1 MKKITTIKEMKAVV
15 RELKSR
21 GKTIGFVPTMGY
33 LHEGHLSLVR
43 KSTQSAEATVVSIFV
58 NPAQF
63 GPKED
68 FKEYPRDLNR
78 DQQLLEREG
87 VDYLFYPG
95 SEEMYPQGY
104 RTYVRV
110 QDLEEKL
117 CGRSRPGFFKGVCT
131 VVLKFFNIVDPDVT
145 FFGQKDAQQAI
156 ILRRMVEDLHLDV
169 KIEVLPIVRDEGGL
183 ALSSRN
189 EYLNSKEK
197 EAAFA
202 LPRSL
207 QEAKKIIK
215 AGERRAAVIIK
226 KVEETIRQQPL
237 AKIDYIEIVGLDELK
252 PIEMI
257 KDESL
262 LALAVVVG
270 KTRLIDNLMIEINEK
285 GVRFKE

>member
-1 MKKITTIKEMKAVV
+1 MRKITSVKEMKATA
-15 RELKSR
+15 RELKSH

-43 KSTQSAEATVVSIFV
+43 KSIQKAEVTVVSVFV

-78 DQQLLEREG
+78 DLQILEKEG
-87 VDYLFYPG
+87 VDYLFYPDA
-95 SEEMYPQGY
+95 EEMYPPGY
-104 RTYVRV
+104 RTYIRV
-110 QDLEEKL
+110 HDLEDKL
-117 CGRSRPGFFKGVCT
+117 CGRSRPGFFRGVCT
-131 VVLKFFNIVDPDVT
+131 IVLKLFNIVDPDVA

-156 ILRRMVEDLHLDV
+156 ILQKMVEDLHLDV
-169 KIEVLPIVRDEGGL
+169 KIEVLPIVRDEDGL

-189 EYLNSKEK
+189 EYLNTEER
-197 EAAFA
+197 EAA
-202 LPRSL
+202 LVLSRSL

-226 KVEETIRQQPL
+226 KIEDMISQEPL
-237 AKIDYIEIVGLDELK
+237 AKIDYLEIVDLDELK

-257 KDESL
+257 KDGSL
-262 LALAVVVG
+262 LALAVWVG

-285 GVRFKE
+285 GE

>member
-1 MKKITTIKEMKAVV
+1 MKKITSVKEMKATA
-15 RELKSR
+15 RELRSR

-43 KSTQSAEATVVSIFV
+43 KSTQKAEVTVVSVFV

-78 DQQLLEREG
+78 DLRLLEKVG
-87 VDYLFYPG
+87 VDYLFYPD
-95 SEEMYPQGY
+95 SEEVYPPGY

-110 QDLEEKL
+110 HDLEEKL
-117 CGRSRPGFFKGVCT
+117 CGRSRPGFFRGVCT
-131 VVLKFFNIVDPDVT
+131 VVLKLFNIVEPDIA

-156 ILRRMVEDLHLDV
+156 ILQRMVEDLHLDV
-169 KIEVLPIVRDEGGL
+169 KIEVLPIVRDEDGL

-189 EYLNSKEK
+189 EYLNSKER
-197 EAAFA
+197 EAALA

-207 QEAKKIIK
+207 QEAKKTIK
-215 AGERRAAVIIK
+215 IGERRAAVIIK
-226 KVEETIRQQPL
+226 KVEEMIRKEPL
-237 AKIDYIEIVGLDELK
+237 TKIDYVEIVDLDELK
-252 PIEMI
+252 PIEML
-257 KDESL
+257 KDGSL
-262 LALAVVVG
+262 LALAVWVG

-285 GVRFKE
+285 RE

>member
-1 MKKITTIKEMKAVV
+1 MKKITSIKEMKATV

-33 LHEGHLSLVR
+33 LHEGHLNLVR
-43 KSTQSAEATVVSIFV
+43 KSTQRAEVTVVSVFV

-78 DQQLLEREG
+78 DLQLLEKEG
-87 VDYLFYPG
+87 VDYLFYPD
-95 SEEMYPQGY
+95 SEEMYPPGY
-104 RTYVRV
+104 KTYVWV
-110 QDLEEKL
+110 HDLEEKL
-117 CGRSRPGFFKGVCT
+117 CGRSRPGFFRGVCT
-131 VVLKFFNIVDPDVT
+131 VVLKLFNIIDPDMA

-156 ILRRMVEDLHLDV
+156 ILRKMVEDLHLDV
-169 KIEVLPIVRDEGGL
+169 KIEVLPIVRDEDGL

-197 EAAFA
+197 EAALA
-202 LPRSL
+202 LSRSL

-226 KVEETIRQQPL
+226 KVEETIRQEPL
-237 AKIDYIEIVGLDELK
+237 AKIDYIEIADLDELE

-262 LALAVVVG
+262 LALAVWVG

-285 GVRFKE
+285 GE

>member
-1 MKKITTIKEMKAVV
+1 MKKITSIKEMKVKI

-43 KSTQSAEATVVSIFV
+43 KSTQRAEVTVVSVFV

-68 FKEYPRDLNR
+68 FKEYPRELNR
-78 DQQLLEREG
+78 DLHLLEKEG
-87 VDYLFYPG
+87 VDYLFYPN
-95 SEEMYPQGY
+95 SEEMYPPGY

-110 QDLEEKL
+110 HDLEEKL
-117 CGRSRPGFFKGVCT
+117 CGRSRPGFFRGVCT
-131 VVLKFFNIVDPDVT
+131 VVLKLFNIVDPEVA

-169 KIEVLPIVRDEGGL
+169 KIELLPIVRDEDGL

-189 EYLNSKEK
+189 EYLNSEER
-197 EAAFA
+197 EAA
-202 LPRSL
+202 LVLSRSL

-215 AGERRAAVIIK
+215 AGEKRAAVIIK
-226 KVEETIRQQPL
+226 KVEEMIKQEPF
-237 AKIDYIEIVGLDELK
+237 AKIDYVEIVDLDELK
-252 PIEMI
+252 PIKMI

-262 LALAVVVG
+262 LALAVWVG
-270 KTRLIDNLMIEINEK
+270 KTRLIDNLMIEINKK
-285 GVRFKE
+285 GE